1 MDEETDTVKK
11 RLSLLLSLVLI
22 VVLVAA
28 CGNNANTGTNSGNT
42 NAGNNAGGNATDKKD
57 MKIALV
63 LPEEIGVNPFFE
75 LMDQGFKDA
84 GEEFGVQVKTV
95 ESSDANA
102 FEQNFR
108 SVVAEGYDLVI
119 TATFQAE
126 DALRKIAAENPEL
139 PIAIIDQVIPDV
151 PNVRSVAFVEN
162 EASFLLGAAA
172 GLITETN
179 TVGNIVAIEGALMDK
194 YTKGFEKGLKY
205 TNPDAKVLVSYVGG
219 FADSPK
225 AKELALHQNSQGAD
239 FIAGM
244 SAVGDFGVFEAAKEK
259 GFYASGQ
266 DVDRTVIDPEHV
278 ILSQLKGVDTVAY
291 ETVKEFVNGTF
302 EYGSYYYGLAQD
314 GVGLTF
320 VTRDSESP
328 LSEAIGEENLAKLKE
343 IAEGIKD
350 GSIDAS
356 IPTE

>member
-1 MDEETDTVKK
+1 MKK
-11 RLSLLLSLVLI
+11 RLAVLMTLALVIGLL
-22 VVLVAA
+22 AA
-28 CGNNANTGTNSGNT
+28 CGGGNNGSQNNGNQGNNAANTGS
-42 NAGNNAGGNATDKKD
+42 NNASNTDSEKKD

-75 LMDQGFKDA
+75 LMDKGFQQA
-84 GEEFGVQVKTV
+84 GEDFGVEVKTI
-95 ESSDANA
+95 ESSDASA

-108 SVVAEGYDLVI
+108 AAVAENYDLII

-139 PIAIIDQVIPDV
+139 PLAIIDQVVPDV
-151 PNVRSVAFVEN
+151 PNVRSVAFKEN

-172 GLITETN
+172 GLITESN
-179 TVGNIVAIEGALMDK
+179 VVGNIVAIEGELMDK
-194 YTKGFEKGLKY
+194 YTIGFEKGLKH

-219 FADSPK
+219 FNDTAK
-225 AKELALHQNSQGAD
+225 AKELAMVQHSQGAD

-244 SAVGDFGVFEAAKEK
+244 SAVSDFGVFDAAKEK
-259 GFYASGQ
+259 GFYTSGQ
-266 DVDRTVIDPEHV
+266 DVDRTINDPEHI

-291 ETVKEFVNGTF
+291 ETVKEFVEGTF
-302 EYGSYYYGLAQD
+302 EYGPSYYGLAED

-328 LSEAIGEENLAKLKE
+328 LSEAIGEENIAKLKE
-343 IAEGIKD
+343 IAEGIKN
-350 GSIDAS
+350 GEIDAS
-356 IPTE
+356 VTKE

>member
-1 MDEETDTVKK
+1 MKK
-11 RLSLLLSLVLI
+11 RLAVLMTLALVIGLL
-22 VVLVAA
+22 AA
-28 CGNNANTGTNSGNT
+28 CGGGNNGNQGNNAANTGS
-42 NAGNNAGGNATDKKD
+42 NNASNTDSEKKD

-75 LMDQGFKDA
+75 LMDKGFQQAGKD
-84 GEEFGVQVKTV
+84 FGVEVKTI
-95 ESSDANA
+95 ESSDASA

-108 SVVAEGYDLVI
+108 AAVAEKYDLII

-139 PIAIIDQVIPDV
+139 PLAIIDQVVPDV
-151 PNVRSVAFVEN
+151 PNVRSVAFKEN

-172 GLITETN
+172 GLITESN
-179 TVGNIVAIEGALMDK
+179 VVGNIVAIEGELMDK
-194 YTKGFEKGLKY
+194 YTVGFEKGLKH

-219 FADSPK
+219 FNDTAK
-225 AKELALHQNSQGAD
+225 AKELAMVQHSQGAD

-244 SAVGDFGVFEAAKEK
+244 SAVSDFGVFDAAKEK
-259 GFYASGQ
+259 GFYTSGQ
-266 DVDRTVIDPEHV
+266 DVDRTINDPEHI

-291 ETVKEFVNGTF
+291 ETVKEFVEGTF
-302 EYGSYYYGLAQD
+302 EYGPSYYGLAED

-328 LSEAIGEENLAKLKE
+328 LSEAIGEENIAKLKE
-343 IAEGIKD
+343 IAEGIKN
-350 GSIDAS
+350 GEIDAS
-356 IPTE
+356 VTKQ